1 MLTRKFFL
9 AKTLLTPKFFIKKI
23 MLTPKFKN
31 CLLML
36 ICLTGGIF
44 IKKILSPYSLSKK
57 IRIFARYVIQQK
69 PNNINP

>member
-1 MLTRKFFL
+1 MLTRKFFFI
-9 AKTLLTPKFFIKKI
+9 KNMLTPKFFIKKI

-44 IKKILSPYSLSKK
+44 IKKILSPYSL
-57 IRIFARYVIQQK
+57 FQK
-69 PNNINP
+69 NSVSLQEM